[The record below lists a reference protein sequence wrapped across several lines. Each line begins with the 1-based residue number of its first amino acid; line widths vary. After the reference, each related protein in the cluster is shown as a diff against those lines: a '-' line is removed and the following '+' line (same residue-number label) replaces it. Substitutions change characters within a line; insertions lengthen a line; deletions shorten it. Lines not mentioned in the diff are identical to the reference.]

1 MTLTPLRKDFESRD
15 ELAAYL
21 RVITPDQITIDDDQ
35 LSPIAATDDAL
46 TAALAAVDP
55 LGYGKS
61 RNFLNGKI
69 TRLSPYIRHGMVSLN
84 HVRNLA
90 LGRVAKKADAEKL
103 IQELGWRAFWRKV
116 EAQNPDWLWNDV
128 EPYKTGYFAHD
139 YADDLPQDIAQAET
153 GVAAI
158 DDIITILKEDG
169 YLHNHLRMY
178 LASYIVHWRQV
189 KWQAGAAFMLSHLVD
204 ADLASNNLSWQW
216 IASTYSSKPYIF
228 NLENMQKYCG
238 DSINTISRHNIS
250 LDAGYDVLSS
260 RLFPHKEM
268 MPS

>member
-1 MTLTPLRKDFESRD
+1 MTLKPLQKDFSSRE
-15 ELAAYL
+15 ELTSHL
-21 RVITPDQITIDDDQ
+21 RSITPNASEDDH
-35 LSPIAATDDAL
+35 LAPAEASPEAL
-46 TAALAAVDP
+46 NALLAAVDP
-55 LGYGKS
+55 QAYARS

-90 LGRVAKKADAEKL
+90 LSRVSKKADAEKL

-116 EAQNPDWLWNDV
+116 EAQNPDWLWADV
-128 EPYKTGYFAHD
+128 EPYKTGYFASD
-139 YADDLPQDIAQAET
+139 YADTLPEDIALGET

-158 DDIITILKEDG
+158 DDIINILINDG

-189 KWQAGAAFMLSHLVD
+189 KWQAGAQFMLSHLID

-238 DSINTISRHNIS
+238 DEINTISRHNIP
-250 LDAGYDVLSS
+250 LDAGYETLSA